1 MLSCKLPS
9 NLLYGNR
16 EVGWSSISVVS
27 HASMIHDV
35 VFHPTDLDYLVQDL
49 RMIGHFWPGLR
60 ENAFRSLLR
69 FKTQQSPWRSKMI
82 LGCLRP
88 CATRDLRHSHWH
100 CINRMD
106 ATLNDKR
113 VFFRKKLNKMRT
125 CILSYPSHT
134 HNYSRMISYY
144 MSFSLMLNIHQYP
157 ISHIFIHDFQFRDIC
172 FTLERSGSSVWII
185 CMCKPSRC
193 SCLWAVIRKIG
204 WQYV

>member
-1 MLSCKLPS
+1 MDFSWHSCLQATWHAREQDGCWMVSDPGMAILLMLSCKLPS

-27 HASMIHDV
+27 HASVIHDV

-69 FKTQQSPWRSKMI
+69 FKTKQSPWRSKMI

-106 ATLNDKR
+106 ATLNDML
-113 VFFRKKLNKMRT
+113 VFWMRT
-125 CILSYPSHT
+125 CTHT
-134 HNYSRMISYY
+134 Q
-144 MSFSLMLNIHQYP
+144 L
-157 ISHIFIHDFQFRDIC
+157 
-172 FTLERSGSSVWII
+172 
-185 CMCKPSRC
+185 
-193 SCLWAVIRKIG
+193 
-204 WQYV
+204 